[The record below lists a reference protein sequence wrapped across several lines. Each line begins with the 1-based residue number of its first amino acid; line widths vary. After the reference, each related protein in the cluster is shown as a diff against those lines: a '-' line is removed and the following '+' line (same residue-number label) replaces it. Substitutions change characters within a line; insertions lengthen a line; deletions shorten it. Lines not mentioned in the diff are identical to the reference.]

1 VPGWGSTT
9 AVAAARFVHQ
19 EFLVGRA
26 AGTARTI
33 VDETGSAAALPMA
46 ADATAVLASG
56 RDRPAVQAL
65 LALCV
70 DEPPLRSAMV

>member
-9 AVAAARFVHQ
+9 AVASARFVHQ

-26 AGTARTI
+26 ARTARTI
-33 VDETGSAAALPMA
+33 VDETGAAAALPMA
-46 ADATAVLASG
+46 ADVTAILAAG

-70 DEPPLRSAMV
+70 DAGTAGSTMV